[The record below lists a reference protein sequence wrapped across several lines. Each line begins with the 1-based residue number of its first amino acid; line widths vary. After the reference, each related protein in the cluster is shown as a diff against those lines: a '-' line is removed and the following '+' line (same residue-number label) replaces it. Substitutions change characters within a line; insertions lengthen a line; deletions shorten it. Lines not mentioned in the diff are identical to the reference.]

1 MAFIKIKDKYNL
13 EAAII
18 NTDMIWRI
26 EKEKEGNRYIVFLSS
41 GKYYYDD
48 YNEIKKIFD
57 VIGESLD

>member
-26 EKEKEGNRYIVFLSS
+26 AKERNEYIVFLSS
-41 GKYYYDD
+41 GKNYTYD